1 VLLWY
6 IRKKGLKMD
15 NVKTKKLVVC
25 ALLASICFVV
35 TRFLS
40 VPALYTK
47 GYVNLGDVVV
57 LLCAFVMGGWHGA
70 LAAAIGAS
78 MADASMGYWVYS
90 PATFVIKGAMV
101 ILASFFFKKSYGK
114 SKAISLFMIACACVL
129 AEVLMVL
136 GYFLFE
142 SFLYKSF
149 AVAFASLA
157 GSVIQAITCIIPS
170 LMLILFFKNNSSLFS
185 FIKSL
190 NK

>member
-1 VLLWY
+1 
-6 IRKKGLKMD
+6 MAEM
-15 NVKTKKLVVC
+15 KTKKLVVC
-25 ALLASICFVV
+25 ALLAAICFVV

-57 LLCAFVMGGWHGA
+57 LLCAFVMGGWYGA
-70 LAAAIGAS
+70 FAAAVGAS
-78 MADASMGYWVYS
+78 MADASMGYWVYF
-90 PATFVIKGAMV
+90 PATCVIKGAMV

-114 SKAISLFMIACACVL
+114 SKTISLCIVAGACVL
-129 AEVLMVL
+129 AEILMIF
-136 GYFLFE
+136 GYFVFE

-170 LMLILFFKNNSSLFS
+170 FMLILFFKNNSALFS